1 MNDVSTR
8 RIKLALSSTGCA
20 LGLLVA
26 LAAGQAAAEEA
37 ATASKV
43 RFAISPAGPFI
54 EGAAVFEGADIDA
67 VVIAYDYE
75 EANAERYGVSVIA
88 PGGLQVH
95 SSRQSRSGSGT
106 ATVTIEGAGIY
117 RNLTTD
123 LYETLRSSRVDAD
136 RLAGARLGLQ
146 EYILQLQANATR
158 ANSALELLSLVA
170 MDAERQAART
180 QVEAMVQRFAEL
192 SAQARAT
199 DPDDI
204 DKIQALARQIAQR
217 IGDDLPQADALKAH
231 AAGVASMPIPAT
243 DRASDQ
249 PYDVLVTVDD
259 FAAVSGEFRIFP
271 PVTLFLPRLSQRE
284 ATR

>member
-1 MNDVSTR
+1 MNPLSTR
-8 RIKLALSSTGCA
+8 GIRQSLSGAGCAIGLVVALS
-20 LGLLVA
+20 
-26 LAAGQAAAEEA
+26 AGQAAAEEA

-43 RFAISPAGPFI
+43 RFATSAAGPFV

-67 VVIAYDYE
+67 VVIGYDYE
-75 EANAERYGVSVIA
+75 EASGERYGVSVIA
-88 PGGLQVH
+88 PGGLQVF
-95 SSRQSRSGSGT
+95 SSRQSRSGSGS
-106 ATVTIEGAGIY
+106 ATVTVEGAGIY
-117 RNLTTD
+117 RNLTSD

-136 RLAGARLGLQ
+136 RLAAARLGLQ

-170 MDAERQAART
+170 MDAERQAARA
-180 QVEAMVQRFAEL
+180 QVVAMVQRFAEL

-199 DPDDI
+199 DPDDV
-204 DKIQALARQIAQR
+204 DKIQSLARQIAQR
-217 IGDDLPQADALKAH
+217 IGQDLPQADALKAH
-231 AAGVASMPIPAT
+231 AEGMASMPIPAT

-259 FAAVSGEFRIFP
+259 FAAVSGEFRVFP